1 LKIISDYYIGNC
13 CTTFY
18 YSWKCY

>member
-1 LKIISDYYIGNC
+1 MVAKKHLGNC